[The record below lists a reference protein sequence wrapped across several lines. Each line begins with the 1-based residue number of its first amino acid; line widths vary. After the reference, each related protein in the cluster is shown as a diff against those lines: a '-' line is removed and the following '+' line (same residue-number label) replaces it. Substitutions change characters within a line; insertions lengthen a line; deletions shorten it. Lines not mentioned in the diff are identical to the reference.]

1 LHSSGASICATVLP
15 AEGFDLGAETPE
27 FLLARQGM
35 VCAAP
40 MPSHQSGRCRILDRN
55 LTSGWF
61 SSNTKQFCRS
71 VTVCVVNGRVVRA
84 SERIVPCPRS
94 YYFVC
99 PESYLALP
107 KLQHPLEWLR
117 EMAAA
122 SSRPDD
128 AAALIIADP
137 ARVTASARGP
147 PAAQG
152 APLSARRPRPRKVV
166 R

>member
-1 LHSSGASICATVLP
+1 
-15 AEGFDLGAETPE
+15 
-27 FLLARQGM
+27 M
-35 VCAAP
+35 
-40 MPSHQSGRCRILDRN
+40 
-55 LTSGWF
+55 
-61 SSNTKQFCRS
+61 
-71 VTVCVVNGRVVRA
+71 RA
-84 SERIVPCPRS
+84 SERIVPCPQA

-107 KLQHPLEWLR
+107 KLQQLLEWLR
-117 EMAAA
+117 EIAAA
-122 SSRPDD
+122 FPRPDD

-147 PAAQG
+147 AAPQR